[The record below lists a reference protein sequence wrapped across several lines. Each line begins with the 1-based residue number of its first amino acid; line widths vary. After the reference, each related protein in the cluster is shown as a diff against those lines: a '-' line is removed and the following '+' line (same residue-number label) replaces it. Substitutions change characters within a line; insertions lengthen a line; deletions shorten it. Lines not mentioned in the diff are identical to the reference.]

1 MAMDWFK
8 GSKASSVGELIVRKD
23 YPKAIEMITAELKEN
38 SRNERLRVQLA
49 HVQALAGKTGEA
61 ADVLDRLADD
71 LARDGFA
78 TKAVAVLKKMQK
90 LDPSRSGIDERL
102 AALIGSQTAP
112 AAAAVPWVDQGAPP
126 EIALDLGEPSP
137 VGLTDRGDVVP
148 PPERPGPAASRPA
161 TQARGAGAL
170 GTPLFR
176 GMSPEEIAAVIRGIR
191 LLGFGPGS
199 IVVTEGEPGD
209 SLFVLTTGLCR
220 AFVRSASGRNMEVR
234 QLGEGDFFGEIS
246 ILTGQPRSATIT
258 TATPCELL
266 ELSRESLDSI
276 IKTHPRVKDVLAEF
290 HARRADS
297 TVEAAIRGMKRS

>member
-1 MAMDWFK
+1 MVATDWFK

-23 YPKAIEMITAELKEN
+23 YPKAIEMITAELKQN

-49 HVQALAGKTGEA
+49 HVLALAGKTSEA

-78 TKAVAVLKKMQK
+78 TKAVAVLKKVQK
-90 LDPSRSGIDERL
+90 LDKSRSGIDERL
-102 AALIGSQTAP
+102 AALIGSQAAP
-112 AAAAVPWVDQGAPP
+112 AAAPWVEPPP
-126 EIALDLGEPSP
+126 EAALDLGEPSP
-137 VGLTDRGDVVP
+137 VGVTEAGDVVP
-148 PPERPGPAASRPA
+148 PPERLGPVPSRPA
-161 TQARGAGAL
+161 TQAQGGGAL

-191 LLGFGPGS
+191 LLSFGPGS
-199 IVVTEGEPGD
+199 IVVSEGEPGD
-209 SLFVLTTGLCR
+209 SLFVVTTGLCR

>member
-1 MAMDWFK
+1 MVMDWFK

-23 YPKAIEMITAELKEN
+23 YPKAIELISGELEKN
-38 SRNERLRVQLA
+38 RRNERLRMQLA
-49 HVQALAGKTGEA
+49 HVLALAGRKAEA
-61 ADVLDRLADD
+61 GDVLDRLADD

-102 AALIGSQTAP
+102 AELIGSRPAP
-112 AAAAVPWVDQGAPP
+112 AAEAWVDDGPLP
-126 EIALDLGEPSP
+126 EIALGFGEPAP
-137 VGLTDRGDVVP
+137 VGVTEKGDLVP
-148 PPERPGPAASRPA
+148 PPERSSPVPSKPAS
-161 TQARGAGAL
+161 QAKGSGAL
-170 GTPLFR
+170 ATPLFR
-176 GMSPEEIAAVIRGIR
+176 GMSPEEIVAVIRGIR
-191 LLGFGPGS
+191 LLSFGPGS

-209 SLFVLTTGLCR
+209 SLFVVTTGLCR
-220 AFVRSASGRNMEVR
+220 AFVRSATGKAMEVR
-234 QLGEGDFFGEIS
+234 QLSEGDFFGEIA

-276 IKTHPRVKDVLAEF
+276 IKTHPRVKQVLEEF

-297 TVEAAIRGMKRS
+297 TLEAAIRGLQGR

>member
-1 MAMDWFK
+1 MVMDWFK
-8 GSKASSVGELIVRKD
+8 GSKASNVGELIVRKD
-23 YPKAIEMITAELKEN
+23 YAKAIEMISAALKEN

-49 HVQALAGKTGEA
+49 HVLALAGKQAEA
-61 ADVLDRLADD
+61 ADVLDRLADN

-90 LDPSRSGIDERL
+90 LGASRSGIDDRL
-102 AALIGSQTAP
+102 AARIGSQP
-112 AAAAVPWVDQGAPP
+112 SPAAVPWVDQEAPP

-148 PPERPGPAASRPA
+148 PPEKLGQVPSRPA
-161 TQARGAGAL
+161 AQAKGAGAI

-191 LLGFGPGS
+191 LLSFGPGS
-199 IVVTEGEPGD
+199 IVVSEGEPGD
-209 SLFVLTTGLCR
+209 SLFVVTTGLCR
-220 AFVRSASGRNMEVR
+220 AFVRNATGRNLEVR
-234 QLGEGDFFGEIS
+234 QLSEGDFFGEIS
-246 ILTGQPRSATIT
+246 ILTGQPRTATIT

-276 IKTHPRVKDVLAEF
+276 IKTHPRVKEVLAEF

-297 TVEAAIRGMKRS
+297 TVEASIRGIKRG

>member
-1 MAMDWFK
+1 MAVDWFK
-8 GSKASSVGELIVRKD
+8 GSKASSVTELIVRKD
-23 YPKAIEMITAELKEN
+23 YPKAIELISAEVEKN
-38 SRNERLRVQLA
+38 NRNERLRVQLA
-49 HVQALAGKTGEA
+49 HVLALAGKKGEA
-61 ADVLDRLADD
+61 VDVLDRLADD

-102 AALIGSQTAP
+102 AALIGSQPAP
-112 AAAAVPWVDQGAPP
+112 TAVPWVDEGAPA

-148 PPERPGPAASRPA
+148 PPERMGQVPSKPA
-161 TQARGAGAL
+161 TQAKGAGAL

-176 GMSPEEIAAVIRGIR
+176 GMSPAEIAAVIRGIR
-191 LLGFGPGS
+191 LLSFGPGS

-209 SLFVLTTGLCR
+209 SLFVVTTGLCR
-220 AFVRSASGRNMEVR
+220 AFVRSATGRNLEVR
-234 QLGEGDFFGEIS
+234 QLSEGDFFGEIS
-246 ILTGQPRSATIT
+246 ILTGQPRTATIT

-266 ELSRESLDSI
+266 ELSRQSLDSI
-276 IKTHPRVKDVLAEF
+276 IKTHPRVKEVLAEF

-297 TVEAAIRGMKRS
+297 TVEASIRGIKRG

>member
-8 GSKASSVGELIVRKD
+8 GSKASSVTELIVRKD
-23 YPKAIEMITAELKEN
+23 YAKAIELISAEVEKN
-38 SRNERLRVQLA
+38 KRNERLRVQLA
-49 HVQALAGKTGEA
+49 HVLALAGRKGEA

-90 LDPSRSGIDERL
+90 LDPNRSGIDERL
-102 AALIGSQTAP
+102 AALIGSQPAPTAL
-112 AAAAVPWVDQGAPP
+112 PWVDEGAPA

-148 PPERPGPAASRPA
+148 PPERLGQVPSRPA
-161 TQARGAGAL
+161 TQAKGAGAL

-191 LLGFGPGS
+191 LLSFGPGS

-209 SLFVLTTGLCR
+209 SLFVVTTGLCR
-220 AFVRSASGRNMEVR
+220 AFVRNATNRNLEVR
-234 QLGEGDFFGEIS
+234 QLSEGDFFGEIS
-246 ILTGQPRSATIT
+246 ILTGQPRTATIT

-276 IKTHPRVKDVLAEF
+276 IKTHPRVKEVLAEF

-297 TVEAAIRGMKRS
+297 TVEASIRGIKRG

>member
-49 HVQALAGKTGEA
+49 HVLALAGKTGEA

-102 AALIGSQTAP
+102 AALIGSQAAP
-112 AAAAVPWVDQGAPP
+112 AAAVPWVDPGAPP
-126 EIALDLGEPSP
+126 EIALDLGEPAP
-137 VGLTDRGDVVP
+137 VGLTEAGDVVP
-148 PPERPGPAASRPA
+148 PPERLGQVPSRPA
-161 TQARGAGAL
+161 TQARGGGAL

-176 GMSPEEIAAVIRGIR
+176 GMSPAEIAAVIRGIR
-191 LLGFGPGS
+191 LLSFGPGA
-199 IVVTEGEPGD
+199 IVVSEGEPGD
-209 SLFVLTTGLCR
+209 SLFVVTTGLCR
-220 AFVRSASGRNMEVR
+220 AFVRNATGRSLEVR
-234 QLGEGDFFGEIS
+234 QLSEGDFFGEIS

-276 IKTHPRVKDVLAEF
+276 IKTHPRVKEVLGEF

-297 TVEAAIRGMKRS
+297 TVEAAIRGMKRG